1 MRAFLIFVLY
11 LFALLALAAGLLPV
25 LHGLISQ
32 FAEVRPDRL
41 FYRSAMLFGLIGLF
55 PLLRWL
61 ALSGHAAWGYDL
73 PRRQFIRQIW
83 RGWLAGLAILAALIA
98 AEWLLDIRALD
109 AGVPAAKLGK
119 ALAGG
124 LVGGLL
130 IAFIEETFF
139 RGVMHRAMR
148 RSLSFAATAGLT
160 AALYASLHF
169 VRPPRLGADAVVHWD
184 TGWQLLAGMGDRY
197 LDPLA
202 LADSWLA
209 LFAVGLFLSLVRERT
224 GNIAL
229 AIGLHAG
236 WVLVIKLAKTATD
249 LQPDAPLAFLVGSYD
264 GIIGWLAMGWILLLA
279 WLYHRRTRPDSQ
291 SP

>member
-1 MRAFLIFVLY
+1 MRVFLIFVLY
-11 LFALLALAAGLLPV
+11 LLGLLALAAGLLPL
-25 LHGLISQ
+25 LHALASQ
-32 FAEVRPDRL
+32 FGEVRPDRV

-61 ALSGHAAWGYDL
+61 SLRGHAAWGYDL
-73 PRRQFIRQIW
+73 PRREFIRQVW
-83 RGWLAGLAILAALIA
+83 RGWLAGLAILLGLLAL
-98 AEWLLDIRALD
+98 EWLAGVRLPDWETPAARLGRAL
-109 AGVPAAKLGK
+109 AA
-119 ALAGG
+119 G

-130 IAFIEETFF
+130 IALIEETFF
-139 RGVMHRAMR
+139 RGVLHHAMR

-169 VRPPRLGADAVVHWD
+169 VRPPKLAVDAEVTWA

-197 LDPLA
+197 LELLA

-236 WVLVIKLAKTATD
+236 WVLVIKAGKTATE

-264 GIIGWLAMGWILLLA
+264 GIIGWLAAGWILLLA
-279 WLYHRRTRPDSQ
+279 WLYHRRTRAERPV
-291 SP
+291 